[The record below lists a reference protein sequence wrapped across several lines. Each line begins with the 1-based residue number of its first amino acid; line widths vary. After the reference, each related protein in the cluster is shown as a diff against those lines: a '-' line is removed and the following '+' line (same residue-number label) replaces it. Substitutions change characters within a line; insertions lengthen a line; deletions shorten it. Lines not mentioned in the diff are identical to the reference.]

1 MAGSGV
7 HLVNQTRSILTAG
20 RIEPVAW
27 PASFGSR
34 VRWTNNDKNRYE
46 YSYMTLTTIIHAS
59 ILDPK
64 TIDAI
69 TAAIP
74 GELEQCNN
82 FYKLHTKADIS
93 TDSVNNLRQQLQID
107 INTLPPDFVPQEVQL
122 LVTDMDS
129 TFINIECVD
138 EIADFAGLKPQVHA
152 ITEAAMRG
160 ELDFE
165 GSLTRR
171 VGLLQGLEE
180 NVLQQVFDERL
191 QLNPGG
197 ETMLECIK
205 SRGVKVGLVSGG
217 FTFFTDRLK
226 QKWALDYT
234 RSNTLEIEQ
243 GRLSGRVLG
252 IIVGAA
258 AKKDFLISLCD
269 SLNIRR
275 EQTIAM
281 GDGANDL
288 NMMREAGLSVA
299 YHAKP
304 KVQAEASAVLNH
316 TGLEGVCH
324 LLDIK
329 H

>member
-1 MAGSGV
+1 
-7 HLVNQTRSILTAG
+7 
-20 RIEPVAW
+20 
-27 PASFGSR
+27 
-34 VRWTNNDKNRYE
+34 
-46 YSYMTLTTIIHAS
+46 MTLNIIIHAS
-59 ILDPK
+59 ILDAQ
-64 TIDAI
+64 TIDVI
-69 TAAIP
+69 TAEIP
-74 GELEQCNN
+74 GELEHCGHY
-82 FYKLHTKADIS
+82 YKLHTKAGVS
-93 TDSVNNLRQQLQID
+93 TNSLNTLRQQVQVD
-107 INTLPPDFVPQEVQL
+107 INTLPPDFDPHDVQL

-138 EIADFAGLKPQVHA
+138 EIADFADLKPQVHA

-171 VGLLQGLEE
+171 VGLLQGLEQ
-180 NVLQQVFDERL
+180 NVLQKVYDERL

-197 ETMLECIK
+197 AAMLECLK
-205 SRGVKVGLVSGG
+205 SREVKVGLVSGG

-234 RSNTLEIEQ
+234 RSNTLEIKNGQ
-243 GRLSGRVLG
+243 LTGRVLG
-252 IIVGAA
+252 GIVGAE
-258 AKKDFLISLCD
+258 AKKDFLLSLCD
-269 SLNIRR
+269 GLNIRL
-275 EQTIAM
+275 EQTVAM

-288 NMMREAGLSVA
+288 NMMRQAGLSVA

-304 KVQAEASAVLNH
+304 KVQAEASAILNY

-324 LLDIK
+324 LLDIN